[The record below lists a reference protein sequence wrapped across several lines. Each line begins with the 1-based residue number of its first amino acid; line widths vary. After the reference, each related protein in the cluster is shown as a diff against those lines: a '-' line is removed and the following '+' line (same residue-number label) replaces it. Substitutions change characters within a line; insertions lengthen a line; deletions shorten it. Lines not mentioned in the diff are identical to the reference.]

1 MNSQASNIKK
11 ITIGLLSGIFFAAI
25 LWLCSIYADAEFS
38 LIQGIIGSSLIAI
51 ACGITATLS
60 GIIKRFA
67 VGLLTG
73 LFLAAILWL
82 YSIYFHIP
90 ISLAQGI
97 IGTSVIG
104 ISCGTLATVSGI
116 DKVFDNL
123 PNI

>member
-1 MNSQASNIKK
+1 MNSQASNLKK
-11 ITIGLLSGIFFAAI
+11 ISIGLLSGIFLAAI
-25 LWLCSIYADAEFS
+25 LWFFSIYADAEIS

-60 GIIKRFA
+60 GIIRNFA
-67 VGLLTG
+67 LGLLTG

-82 YSIYFHIP
+82 YSIFFHVP

-104 ISCGTLATVSGI
+104 ISCATLASVGGI
-116 DKVFDNL
+116 DKLFDNL